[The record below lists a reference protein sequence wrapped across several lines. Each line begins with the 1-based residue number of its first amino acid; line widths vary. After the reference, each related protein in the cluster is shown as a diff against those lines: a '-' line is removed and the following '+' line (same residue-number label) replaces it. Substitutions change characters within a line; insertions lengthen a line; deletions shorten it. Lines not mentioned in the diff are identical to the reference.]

1 MIYKAV
7 MKPDLNRLPWD
18 FLVLVFLGSALSGW
32 ILLSWMQLNLH
43 WKLAVTVFLYTF
55 IVLLVFQ
62 AIIAMGGAGFSS
74 IQIVW
79 VLVVFAATSF
89 ALGGLTSIFFHSEM

>member
-7 MKPDLNRLPWD
+7 MRSHLNRLPWD

-32 ILLSWMQLNLH
+32 ILLSWMQSNLY
-43 WKLAVTVFLYTF
+43 WKLAVAVSVYTF

-62 AIIAMGGAGFSS
+62 AIIAMESAGFSS
-74 IQIVW
+74 IQTVW

-89 ALGGLTSIFFHSEM
+89 ALGGLTSIFFEM